1 MKPGSLSNA
10 ATRSI
15 VQLDRARKIIQRLRD
30 FIKKGE
36 PTRTP
41 EEVSELFDEAI
52 ALFSMKSDGLTFSR
66 QVEDELL
73 PVLVD
78 KIQIEQV
85 LINLMKNA
93 VEAMEHSSHRSIA
106 LAAERVAGMLI
117 IRVTDSGPGIPNDV
131 ADKLFQ
137 PFHTTKRS
145 GMGMGLSI
153 CQTLINANGGQIW
166 AQTRAEGGANLCFS
180 LPIALPTSDQALND
194 AELHAVRALQ
204 LTP

>member
-1 MKPGSLSNA
+1 M
-10 ATRSI
+10 
-15 VQLDRARKIIQRLRD
+15 V
-30 FIKKGE
+30 
-36 PTRTP
+36 
-41 EEVSELFDEAI
+41 
-52 ALFSMKSDGLTFSR
+52 
-66 QVEDELL
+66 
-73 PVLVD
+73 
-78 KIQIEQV
+78 
-85 LINLMKNA
+85 
-93 VEAMEHSSHRSIA
+93 
-106 LAAERVAGMLI
+106 I

-166 AQTRAEGGANLCFS
+166 AQTSADGGASLCFS